1 MHAWKE
7 RVSGLQLMDHVVA
20 KLFFDR
26 ALLVAAF
33 LKCSECV
40 GKRLA
45 HRVGPIRKLSLVGD
59 AALFDGETVHVS
71 NDAGPTLK

>member
-7 RVSGLQLMDHVVA
+7 SLSRPQFLDHIVA
-20 KLFFDR
+20 KLFFDGT
-26 ALLVAAF
+26 LLVAAF
-33 LKCSECV
+33 LKSSECV

-45 HRVGPIRKLSLVGD
+45 HGVGPIRKLSRVED

-71 NDAGPTLK
+71 TNADPTL